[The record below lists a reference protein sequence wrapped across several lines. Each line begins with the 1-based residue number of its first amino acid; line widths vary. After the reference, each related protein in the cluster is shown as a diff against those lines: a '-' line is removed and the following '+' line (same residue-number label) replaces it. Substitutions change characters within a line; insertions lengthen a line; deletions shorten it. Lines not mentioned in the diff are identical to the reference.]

1 MITID
6 LHHANDFPS
15 GRYVTQVKTTKQ
27 DKQLIADAATLLGM
41 TQAGF
46 IRSCALQAAH
56 QVFEEEDRPLD
67 PAA

>member
-27 DKQLIADAATLLGM
+27 DKQLIVDAAALLGL

-46 IRSCALQAAH
+46 IRSCTLQAAR
-56 QVFEEEDRPLD
+56 QTVEGNRDRET
-67 PAA
+67 